1 MEDTMPLE
9 NANCATRRER
19 FPDGIQRPDPL
30 RRFTPT
36 PFTAVLPVMG
46 RTVQFETNNLGIIEH
61 TTKLFSSYPGSQ
73 GGSPEFLWRIVIQ
86 PDPQVNPPWPKRSAF
101 SDPGLRFAEFGQ
113 RNFLAVDLEVRKGVG
128 FLAEGLAQDTVGL
141 TSPFIENMF
150 LMSAGSLGLTSLRA
164 ACVSL
169 GQRGL
174 LVFGPPNSGKT
185 TASYVATKLGLEF
198 HADDGV
204 FLELEAG
211 KLHAWGG
218 FWPMA
223 FRPDTLEFLPE
234 LQSCARLFSYL
245 DFRFYHVEKPPLRS
259 ACARPVI
266 PVCCIFLERE
276 ATTVAPCLSSF
287 SSVELSRRLADNEL
301 FKDDDRFAQQHA
313 AVFNA
318 LEILPAY
325 QLRYGRDPV
334 VAANFFRR
342 ILTDSTLED

>member
-1 MEDTMPLE
+1 MPLE
-9 NANCATRRER
+9 NTTCSTQRER
-19 FPDGIQRPDPL
+19 FPDGIQRQDPL

-36 PFTAVLPVMG
+36 PLTVVLPVMR
-46 RTVQFETNNLGIIEH
+46 RTVQFETNNLEIMEH
-61 TTKLFSSYPGSQ
+61 ATQLFSSYPGSPD
-73 GGSPEFLWRIVIQ
+73 GSPEFLWRIVIQ
-86 PDPQVNPPWPKRSAF
+86 PDPQVTPPWPKRSAF
-101 SDPGLRFAEFGQ
+101 SDHGIRFAEFGQ
-113 RNFLAVDLEVRKGVG
+113 RNFLAVDLEARKGIG
-128 FLAEGLAQDTVGL
+128 FLAEGLAQDTLGL

-164 ACVSL
+164 ACVAL

-198 HADDGV
+198 HADEGV
-204 FLELEAG
+204 FLEFEAG
-211 KLHAWGG
+211 NLLAWGG

-259 ACARPVI
+259 ARARPVI
-266 PVCCIFLERE
+266 PVCCVFLERE
-276 ATTVAPCLSSF
+276 ATTVTPCLSPL
-287 SSVELSRRLADNEL
+287 SSIELSQRLADNEL

-318 LEILPAY
+318 LESLPTY
-325 QLRYGRDPV
+325 HLRYGCDPA
-334 VAANFFRR
+334 VAAVFLRDLLIR
-342 ILTDSTLED
+342 HEPLKCGP